1 MRLPFER
8 SPVGLPARD
17 AVGADGQITAE
28 GILPRDAQM
37 LLINDQRTELMQM
50 LVLALN
56 RDEARWREWSC
67 CSTRNK

>member
-1 MRLPFER
+1 
-8 SPVGLPARD
+8 LPARD

-50 LVLALN
+50 LVVAINNGEVKMEVPGPLF
-56 RDEARWREWSC
+56 
-67 CSTRNK
+67 